1 MCKLT
6 MRFVTAESVMSSVP
20 ASYLGVWKRSLL
32 TTGSGH
38 RDTTTLVLWL
48 QTQSLFADL
57 RIPVPVPAEGCRSLQ
72 ECSEQQLLQLAQQQG
87 FAGVTEVSDD
97 ICTWHRELDYQP
109 KSGPPD
115 VGRMVFVTSEF
126 VTEDD
131 PSGENRYHEDWHRLE
146 GSTGNVWGHRLE
158 AVDQPSRKGFL
169 LGAGQYFLFAA
180 DRQVD
185 LPPNGDLRF
194 HLKSAKSV
202 EEQQALLG
210 LQLSFGRIR
219 KQGQDPAWCITHSTV
234 PGCVEN
240 ALLPSSI
247 TVEDL
252 NRSIAMEMG
261 ILCPQGGWK
270 LLPA

>member
-1 MCKLT
+1 MIISL
-6 MRFVTAESVMSSVP
+6 TAESVMAAVP
-20 ASYLGVWKRSLL
+20 LSYLGVWKRSLL

-38 RDTTTLVLWL
+38 RDKTTLVLWL
-48 QTQSLFADL
+48 QTHSLFADL
-57 RIPVPVPAEGCRSLQ
+57 RIPVPVPAEGCENLQ

-87 FAGVTEVSDD
+87 FAGVTEVCGD

-109 KSGPPD
+109 KGGPPD
-115 VGRMVFVTSEF
+115 VGQMTFVTSEF

-234 PGCVEN
+234 PGRVEK

-252 NRSIAMEMG
+252 NRSIALEMG
-261 ILCPQGGWK
+261 TLCPKGGWK
-270 LLPA
+270 LSPA